1 MANKNYF
8 GITIEEL
15 KMRMED
21 MSESDE
27 DIWESEDYSSPS
39 SEKKNSVDSAEGREE
54 EFFFEGAEKLL
65 EIWFT
70 TKNQN
75 GNEGDLR
82 SIPRYPK
89 YNCPKNVMKL

>member
-27 DIWESEDYSSPS
+27 DVWESEDESSS
-39 SEKKNSVDSAEGREE
+39 GSEKKSSLDSEE
-54 EFFFEGAEKLL
+54 EKEDEFFFEGAEKLL

-82 SIPRYPK
+82 SIPRYSK
-89 YNCPKNVMKL
+89 YNCSICLSI

>member
-1 MANKNYF
+1 
-8 GITIEEL
+8 
-15 KMRMED
+15 MRMED

-27 DIWESEDYSSPS
+27 DVWESEDDSLSG
-39 SEKKNSVDSAEGREE
+39 SEKKSSVDTEE
-54 EFFFEGAEKLL
+54 EKEDEFFFEGAEKLL

-82 SIPRYPK
+82 SIPRYLKVQLPYLLIYLRFVIDFNWK
-89 YNCPKNVMKL
+89 RC